1 MNNIHLLPL
10 PARPAAIFDQS
21 TIQPGCR
28 YPMKMPDSTQSEHAK
43 AISDADQTLQTGIIG
58 AYRLGIN
65 SARLDP
71 VDVMAQP
78 PQGFVW
84 EPGLLSPEL
93 RSQIQIDPERPESSR
108 HNHLTLI
115 EAGLDA
121 PEVRTSDN
129 QYVLSISPRLEL
141 EWATDAF
148 SSQLGLVQLVESSRT
163 VQFEDGE
170 SLALLD
176 TEAKGDGPVLYLSDA
191 TGTVAV
197 KPLCAFQQ
205 QGDTRRLSVSSEVT
219 QSIPAE
225 FEGKPIASVSVL
237 EKYTW
242 YLMQNADP
250 DDTEQHIWVPV
261 HLPIVWGWSIRVQQR
276 FDGVWDIFRKKL
288 IMPTPSTEAPALPR
302 WQSNT
307 LSCRRTLLI

>member
-1 MNNIHLLPL
+1 MNNIHFLHSPVQ
-10 PARPAAIFDQS
+10 RAAIFDHPM
-21 TIQPGCR
+21 IQPGRR
-28 YPMKMPDSTQSEHAK
+28 YQMIERESDQPKRAGD
-43 AISDADQTLQTGIIG
+43 ISDIDQALQTGMLG

-65 SARLDP
+65 SSQLDS
-71 VDVMAQP
+71 VDVMAQSA
-78 PQGFVW
+78 QGFVW

-93 RSQIQIDPERPESSR
+93 RSRIQIDPRRPWSTRQNNLTIIESSL
-108 HNHLTLI
+108 N
-115 EAGLDA
+115 A
-121 PEVRTSDN
+121 PEVRISDG
-129 QYVLSISPRLEL
+129 QPVLTISPRLEL

-148 SSQLGLVQLVESSRT
+148 ASQLGLVQLVESSRT

-170 SLALLD
+170 SLVLID
-176 TEAKGDGPVLYLSDA
+176 TEAEGVGPVLYLSDS
-191 TGTVAV
+191 TGAMAV
-197 KPLCAFQQ
+197 KALCAFQQ
-205 QGDTRRLSVSSEVT
+205 QGNNRRLAVSTEVT

-225 FEGKPIASVSVL
+225 FKGKAVTSISVL

-288 IMPTPSTEAPALPR
+288 IMPAPSTEAPALPR

-307 LSCRRTLLI
+307 LRCHRTLLI